1 MTPLLVLV
9 AGPWRSGTDGD
20 PARIA
25 ANLRRLEQA
34 ALAVYRRGHVP
45 MIGEWLSLPL
55 ATAAGATAI
64 GDAISESFL
73 YPAAHRLLRRC
84 DAVLRIDGAS
94 RGADAD
100 VTLARQLGK
109 AVYSSVEAIP
119 VVQESSQA

>member
-1 MTPLLVLV
+1 MTPQLVLV
-9 AGPWRSGTDGD
+9 AGPYRSGTDGD

-25 ANLRRLEQA
+25 ANLRRLETA

-55 ATAAGATAI
+55 AAAAGSRQV
-64 GDAISESFL
+64 GDAVSDAFL

-100 VTLARQLGK
+100 VSLARRLGK
-109 AVYSSVEAIP
+109 PVYLSLDELP
-119 VVQESSQA
+119 VVDDAAAD

>member
-1 MTPLLVLV
+1 MTPQLVLV
-9 AGPWRSGTDGD
+9 AGPYRSGTDGD

-25 ANLRRLEQA
+25 ANLRRLETA

-55 ATAAGATAI
+55 AAAAGSRQV
-64 GDAISESFL
+64 GDAVSDAFL
-73 YPAAHRLLRRC
+73 YPAAHRVLRRC

-100 VTLARQLGK
+100 VSLARRLGK
-109 AVYSSVEAIP
+109 PVYLSLDELP
-119 VVQESSQA
+119 VVDDAAAD

>member
-1 MTPLLVLV
+1 MTPQLVLV
-9 AGPWRSGTDGD
+9 AGPYRSGTDGD

-25 ANLRRLEQA
+25 ANLRRLETA

-55 ATAAGATAI
+55 AAAAGSRQV
-64 GDAISESFL
+64 GDAVGDAFL

-100 VTLARQLGK
+100 VSLARRLGK
-109 AVYSSVEAIP
+109 PVYLSLDELPAVDDA
-119 VVQESSQA
+119 AAD

>member
-55 ATAAGATAI
+55 AAAAGATAI

-73 YPAAHRLLRRC
+73 YPAAYRLLRRC